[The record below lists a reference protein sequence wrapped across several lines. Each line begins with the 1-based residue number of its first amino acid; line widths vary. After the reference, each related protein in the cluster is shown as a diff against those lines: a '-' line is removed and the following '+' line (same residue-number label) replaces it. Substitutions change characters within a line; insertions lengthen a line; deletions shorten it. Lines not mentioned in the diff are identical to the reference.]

1 MNLKTLIPLVACLS
15 LAACDSGDI
24 NINPSTTDNS
34 TDNSVTNSN
43 NTTSTP
49 VADEN
54 PCASYVNSGGQNI
67 QGDFDGTHCRYS
79 PAFADA
85 GNNITTDLTIPS
97 LENGGVHVFEGSLF
111 VGEAHAN
118 NAELAAAGIIEGGDG
133 PTLTIEAGATLAW
146 PDNTKF
152 VIINRGSQIFAV
164 GTADNPITFTA
175 TKDAIEGSAG
185 LEEVQLWGGMVV
197 NGFGVSNKCEYTG
210 TRGNDLTLVDEC
222 NIAAEGAEGL
232 DESYYGG
239 DNDDDSSGRLE
250 YVIVK
255 HTGAQV
261 ANGDELNGI
270 SFGGVGRN
278 TLIKNLQVYSTYDDG
293 IEMFGGAVNFEN
305 FVGIY
310 VRDDSIDIDEG
321 YIGSITN
328 ALVIQQESDG
338 NRCVEADGIG
348 SYSSKTDDFIQDMFA
363 RGLNSRPNITGLTC
377 IFSPSEGTH
386 DPGAGLRLREGLW
399 PTISQSIVFGAY
411 AAETLEG
418 EHWGVRVDDT
428 VATNGFLAGN
438 ASLSDI
444 VFAAVTKSSKTIDGQ
459 AVDAWLELNSNT
471 LFADIDGVIDPT
483 QLADTNLIL
492 FSSNNRYHSVP
503 VAEVVVNDESLPAL
517 IVDTPALGAVTAVDD
532 WAAGWAFGLD
542 QTFWF
547 QVP

>member
-1 MNLKTLIPLVACLS
+1 
-15 LAACDSGDI
+15 
-24 NINPSTTDNS
+24 
-34 TDNSVTNSN
+34 
-43 NTTSTP
+43 
-49 VADEN
+49 
-54 PCASYVNSGGQNI
+54 
-67 QGDFDGTHCRYS
+67 
-79 PAFADA
+79 
-85 GNNITTDLTIPS
+85 
-97 LENGGVHVFEGSLF
+97 
-111 VGEAHAN
+111 
-118 NAELAAAGIIEGGDG
+118 
-133 PTLTIEAGATLAW
+133 
-146 PDNTKF
+146 
-152 VIINRGSQIFAV
+152 
-164 GTADNPITFTA
+164 
-175 TKDAIEGSAG
+175 
-185 LEEVQLWGGMVV
+185 
-197 NGFGVSNKCEYTG
+197 
-210 TRGNDLTLVDEC
+210 
-222 NIAAEGAEGL
+222 
-232 DESYYGG
+232 
-239 DNDDDSSGRLE
+239 
-250 YVIVK
+250 
-255 HTGAQV
+255 
-261 ANGDELNGI
+261 
-270 SFGGVGRN
+270 
-278 TLIKNLQVYSTYDDG
+278 
-293 IEMFGGAVNFEN
+293 MFGGAVNFEN

-399 PTISQSIVFGAY
+399 PTISQSIIFGAY
-411 AAETLEG
+411 AAERLEG

-438 ASLSDI
+438 ASLSDT

-459 AVDAWLELNSNT
+459 AVDAWLEVNSNT
-471 LFADIDGVIDPT
+471 VFADIDGVIDPT

-492 FSSNNRYHSVP
+492 FSSDNRYHSVP

-547 QVP
+547 QAP